1 MFTVISIVV
10 VLLSYSCDCFGCLL
24 SPQFNYYV
32 VGFLVT
38 VPSVHAL
45 VVIVLEEIHL
55 LWVTISFYFL
65 VPFCVVIKESF
76 E

>member
-55 LWVTISFYFL
+55 LGGAFCFDFL
-65 VPFCVVIKESF
+65 VPFSVEIKESL